1 MVIFFVY
8 YFLRKDCQN
17 VCYQAQSHICGL
29 GSYCTH

>member
-17 VCYQAQSHICGL
+17 ACYQAQSHICGL

>member
-1 MVIFFVY
+1 MQHFSQII
-8 YFLRKDCQN
+8 LRKDCQN